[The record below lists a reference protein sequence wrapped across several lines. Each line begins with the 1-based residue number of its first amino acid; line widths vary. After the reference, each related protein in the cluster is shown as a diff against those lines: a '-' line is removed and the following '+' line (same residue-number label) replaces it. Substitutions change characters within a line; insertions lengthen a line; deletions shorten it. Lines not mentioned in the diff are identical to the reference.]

1 MSVTI
6 SLAYREQDEQ
16 ISALRTQLENQS
28 EKHAVLNR
36 ELKDSQAKGE
46 LAGMIEIEHL
56 STNADGN
63 GEARTSDF
71 GFCSDGVSRCL
82 QLC

>member
-46 LAGMIEIEHL
+46 LAGMIEI
-56 STNADGN
+56 
-63 GEARTSDF
+63 
-71 GFCSDGVSRCL
+71 
-82 QLC
+82 